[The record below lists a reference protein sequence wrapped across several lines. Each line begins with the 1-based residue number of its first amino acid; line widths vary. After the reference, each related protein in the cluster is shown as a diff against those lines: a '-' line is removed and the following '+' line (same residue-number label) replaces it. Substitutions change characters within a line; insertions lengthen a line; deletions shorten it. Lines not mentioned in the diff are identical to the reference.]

1 MERKFLQR
9 DPYQVLRMMETE
21 VKGFRTLEVL
31 TNDWR

>member
-9 DPYQVLRMMETE
+9 DPYQVLRMMEAK